1 MCIISVYWEPHYC
14 GEQSQTMYAQRLN
27 ITLPYELARDFK
39 RAVPAKARSKYIAG
53 ILKENITKKKNL
65 KADWI
70 KSFKAQK
77 KIIEEIR
84 EDFKY
89 ADAEVWEKLP

>member
-1 MCIISVYWEPHYC
+1 M
-14 GEQSQTMYAQRLN
+14 QAQRLN

-39 RAVPAKARSKYIAG
+39 RAIPVKKRSKFIAEAVREK
-53 ILKENITKKKNL
+53 LPKRNL
-65 KADWI
+65 KKEFI
-70 KSFKAQK
+70 KSLKVNKEYYRKVAK
-77 KIIEEIR
+77 EIR